1 MDRNSRG
8 FVNPFIVMDVMAKAK
23 KAEEEGKDV
32 IHMEVG
38 KPSSSPPQKALE
50 LLANKITSSNLGYT
64 QALGINSLK
73 NSLSLMYKRNYNVN
87 IDPERFIITSG
98 SSSAFILAFISLFEA
113 EDKILIGEPGYPSYK
128 NIVKSLSLKSEIVQ
142 TQISNNF
149 QISVED
155 IEKVNVN
162 GLILASPCNPTGSIL
177 NFEKFKQL
185 VKISK
190 EKKIKIISDE
200 IYHGWSYEKKL
211 HSAIEFTDDAYVV
224 GSFSKFFSM
233 TGWRVGWM
241 IVPINDV
248 RRIERLSQNL
258 FICAPHASQ
267 LLAKYSI
274 DHQNDLQKNIETY
287 TKNRKNLLKEL
298 PKFGFEIL
306 SNPDGAFYVYC
317 GIEKISENSIT
328 LCEKIFN
335 NTGVAITPG
344 VDFDEKRGLRTVRF
358 SYATTEENVISA
370 LKRFKLFFKK

>member
-1 MDRNSRG
+1 MNRNSRG

-38 KPSSSPPQKALE
+38 QPESSPPKKALD
-50 LLANKITSSNLGYT
+50 LLAQKITSSNLGYT
-64 QALGINSLK
+64 QALGIKSLK
-73 NSLSLMYKRNYNVN
+73 TSLSLMYKKNYNVD

-98 SSSAFILAFISLFEA
+98 SSSAFILAFSSLFEA
-113 EDKILIGEPGYPSYK
+113 EEKILIGEPGYPSYK

-142 TQISNNF
+142 TQIKNNF
-149 QISVED
+149 QLSVED
-155 IEKVNVN
+155 IKKANVS

-177 NFEKFKQL
+177 NFQKFKQL
-185 VKISK
+185 IKIAK

-200 IYHGWSYEKKL
+200 IYHGWSYQKKL
-211 HSAIEFTDDAYVV
+211 HSAIELTDDVYVI

-241 IVPINDV
+241 IVPNNDV

-274 DHQNDLQKNIETY
+274 DNQNELQKNIDLY
-287 TKNRKNLLKEL
+287 KKNRKNLLLQL

-306 SNPDGAFYVYC
+306 SPPDGAFYIYC
-317 GIEKISENSIT
+317 GIDKISNNSIN
-328 LCEKIFN
+328 LCEKIFE

-344 VDFDEKRGLRTVRF
+344 VDFDERRGLKTVRF
-358 SYATTEENVISA
+358 SYASSEEKIKNA
-370 LKRFKLFFKK
+370 LKRLDLYFRQ